1 MRSWTVW
8 VLATACAGLA
18 GCTRLQEAAMPVAE
32 KVNAAYPPTPEV
44 RLAQERLVGLL
55 GADPKAVEALDAQ
68 IAQRLT
74 LRALTCARDHAVG
87 RFDSV
92 ATVRALQLPRPCFQA
107 QDGELMQVL
116 GLRTIGQLMAQP
128 PLRPLKPSGEPGVL
142 PRATPNGLASAA
154 LARDAG
160 VAALRDVRGEG
171 AVVEVPGGTTIARLP
186 VPAGGPDMGPRVTPN
201 GRIVAVPVNGEGT
214 SFHEAET
221 GQLLWN
227 SAGSGAGR
235 LLAFLPE
242 VQALVITGPEGDV
255 LLADTQLG
263 TVKPHPLAIRHTFHG
278 SAVQGPDA
286 RIVMGTAREL
296 VLAAHRRTP
305 TGLETDAL
313 RRFALDPEAPVSAGQ
328 VVSMLDGRRAVYAS
342 LRSIGWIDLEQGTSG
357 VWRTAPLAGAPFAKL
372 DERHLLLDGPDAA
385 RGVPVPWQFD
395 IVEAT
400 LAPVELPDRHRGR
413 LVDIGD
419 RVGFLRRD
427 RDVWFGDKVSAG
439 APQPLA
445 DRVAAYELE
454 QQLRRLNLPAV
465 GGAGA
470 PAEAAAPLPP
480 MPGLAAV
487 PADALVHMVGVYEGR
502 AAPGA
507 PRTREPRAVRVTV
520 QPSAR
525 PIVLVLASY
534 EPVNWLV
541 QGQGG
546 RVAAVLLSGHHPSNV
561 TGVGGVPV
569 LRIGRSHAYSPSSP
583 EYVQLRR
590 TVTQYTGAR
599 EIRSFQGA
607 YAGAEFT
614 VGGP

>member
-1 MRSWTVW
+1 MRSGAVLL
-8 VLATACAGLA
+8 VLAAACAGLA
-18 GCTRLQEAAMPVAE
+18 GCSRLQEAAMPVAE
-32 KVNAAYPPTPEV
+32 KVNAAYPPAAEL

-55 GADPKAVEALDAQ
+55 GASPQAVEALNAQ
-68 IAQRLT
+68 VAQRLT

-92 ATVRALQLPRPCFQA
+92 AAVRALQLPRPCLQA
-107 QDGELMQVL
+107 QDGALMQLL

-128 PLRPLKPSGEPGVL
+128 PLRPLTPAGEPGVL
-142 PRATPNGLASAA
+142 QRGSLAGLASAA

-160 VAALRDVRGEG
+160 VGVLRDVRGEG
-171 AVVEVPGGTTIARLP
+171 LVVQVPGGETIARLP
-186 VPAGGPDMGPRVTPN
+186 VPTGGPDMGPRLTPN
-201 GRIVAVPVNGEGT
+201 GRVVAVPVNGHGT
-214 SFHEAET
+214 AFHDAGT
-221 GQLLWN
+221 GQLLWD

-242 VQALVITGPEGDV
+242 AEAFVITGPEGDV
-255 LLADTQLG
+255 LLADTREATL
-263 TVKPHPLAIRHTFHG
+263 KPHPLAIRHAHHG
-278 SAVQGPDA
+278 AQVPGPDA
-286 RIVMGTAREL
+286 RLVMGTTREL

-305 TGLETDAL
+305 AGLEATTL
-313 RRFALDPEAPVSAGQ
+313 RRFTLQPDGGVTAGQ
-328 VVSMLDGRRAVYAS
+328 VVPMHDGRRAVFAS
-342 LRSIGWIDLEQGTSG
+342 LLNIGWIDLEQGTSG
-357 VWRTAPLAGAPFAKL
+357 VWRSAPFAIAPFAKL
-372 DERHLLLDGPDAA
+372 DERRVMIDRPNLPGGTPSPWSLDVVDG
-385 RGVPVPWQFD
+385 
-395 IVEAT
+395 T
-400 LAPVELPDRHRGR
+400 LAPVDLPERHRGR
-413 LVDIGD
+413 LVDIAD
-419 RVGFLRRD
+419 RVGFLRQD
-427 RDVWFGDKVSAG
+427 RDLWFGDKAG
-439 APQPLA
+439 AGDAKPLDMLIA
-445 DRVAAYELE
+445 EQHLQ
-454 QQLRRLNLPAV
+454 QQLRRLEAQT
-465 GGAGA
+465 AGA
-470 PAEAAAPLPP
+470 VAAAPLPP
-480 MPGLAAV
+480 MPGLGAV

-525 PIVLVLASY
+525 PIVLVLASH

-561 TGVGGVPV
+561 TGVGSVPV